1 MPDSGPKCI
10 PEDEA
15 GQQGSSNASGDRSD
29 RLFHAQLSRAFWW
42 LRGSKRCR
50 DHAVCYEL
58 HRGLRHQGGHSRS
71 SGVCCPLFMVG
82 LEQAAQDQGRWD
94 LAFQLMLLEYPPSQ
108 MWSYRGAGILQTGR
122 ARAFAPLCPQR
133 WATVA
138 LAYTKEI
145 DYIQSKPGAQQE
157 GSSPGACCSSELK
170 SKPKS
175 KEEADQV
182 PKCKAGSRRRA
193 GLVNRRSEVGTSV
206 GSDGGISFAAQCGT
220 VPLPSSLPLHED
232 LQGESAL

>member
-1 MPDSGPKCI
+1 
-10 PEDEA
+10 
-15 GQQGSSNASGDRSD
+15 
-29 RLFHAQLSRAFWW
+29 
-42 LRGSKRCR
+42 
-50 DHAVCYEL
+50 
-58 HRGLRHQGGHSRS
+58 
-71 SGVCCPLFMVG
+71 MVE
-82 LEQAAQDQGRWD
+82 LEQAAQDQGRCD

-145 DYIQSKPGAQQE
+145 DYIQSKRLELNKKAPA
-157 GSSPGACCSSELK
+157 PAPAAVSELK